1 MKTNAIRI
9 LEQKNI
15 PFETKSYE
23 FDEEFSDAET
33 AAQKVGLPP
42 EQVFKTIVMRNEH
55 KQIFVFC
62 VPANSEVNL
71 KKVRALTGSKE
82 IAPVKQNELLGL
94 TGYIRGGCSPLG
106 MKKKYPT
113 FFDETAI
120 LFDAIAISAGQ
131 RGLQIFANAEKL
143 VEAAEAEFAELTL

>member
-62 VPANSEVNL
+62 AQKHTFQITLQEV
-71 KKVRALTGSKE
+71 S
-82 IAPVKQNELLGL
+82 
-94 TGYIRGGCSPLG
+94 
-106 MKKKYPT
+106 
-113 FFDETAI
+113 I
-120 LFDAIAISAGQ
+120 LFHI
-131 RGLQIFANAEKL
+131 
-143 VEAAEAEFAELTL
+143 

>member
-106 MKKKYPT
+106 MKKKYTT

-143 VEAAEAEFAELTL
+143 AEAAEAKFAELTL

>member
-15 PFETKSYE
+15 PFETKSYD
-23 FDEEFSDAET
+23 FDENFSDAQT

-82 IAPVKQNELLGL
+82 IAPVKQNELLDL

-106 MKKKYPT
+106 MKKKYTT

-143 VEAAEAEFAELTL
+143 TEAAEAEFAELTL

>member
-113 FFDETAI
+113 FFDETQ
-120 LFDAIAISAGQ
+120 SS
-131 RGLQIFANAEKL
+131 
-143 VEAAEAEFAELTL
+143 LTQLP